1 MSAFIVLALVAAAGA
16 GLFAG
21 GYRLMTSP
29 AVWAS
34 VAGALADVLLPA
46 MVDAFT
52 VALARKPP
60 EAEARDHETERQG
73 GNTAPTAHGHGGE
86 NR

>member
-1 MSAFIVLALVAAAGA
+1 MTALIALALVAAAGA
-16 GLFAG
+16 GLFVG

-46 MVDAFT
+46 LVDAFT
-52 VALARKPP
+52 TALARKPP
-60 EAEARDHETERQG
+60 EDEARDHATERQA
-73 GNTAPTAHGHGGE
+73 GNTSPRAHGHGGE
-86 NR
+86 SR